1 MVTVKVIYKSGRH
14 EALAFKSSKE
24 AEAAVSKLSKMET
37 VFYVSE
43 VKK

>member
-14 EALAFKSSKE
+14 ESLSFKSKKE
-24 AEAAVSKLSKMET
+24 AEDAALKLSKMDT